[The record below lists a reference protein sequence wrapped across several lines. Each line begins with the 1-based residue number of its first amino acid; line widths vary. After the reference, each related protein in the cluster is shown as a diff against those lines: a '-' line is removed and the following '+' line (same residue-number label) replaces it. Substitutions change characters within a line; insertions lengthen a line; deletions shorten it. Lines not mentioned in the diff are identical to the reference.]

1 MNSIDRR
8 RKEICISV
16 MDEREK
22 GSKNMFARAKFK
34 KIKEELIKELEE
46 LNDEELVNTGEYFK
60 TDNPFI

>member
-1 MNSIDRR
+1 MNSIDSR
-8 RKEICISV
+8 RKEICLKV

-34 KIKEELIKELEE
+34 KIKERLIKELEE
-46 LNDEELVNTGEYFK
+46 INEELVNSGEYFK

>member
-8 RKEICISV
+8 RKEICIRV

-22 GSKNMFARAKFK
+22 GTKNSFDRAKFK
-34 KIKEELIKELEE
+34 KVKERLIKELEE
-46 LNDEELVNTGEYFK
+46 LNDEELVNSGEYFK